1 MPSLLDSRQNEKR
14 FHLRSCSATLEN
26 LIPYSSARDD
36 FKGQASVYLDANENP
51 FDNGLNRYPD
61 PHQSQLKDALSRI
74 KGISVQNIFIGN
86 GSDEVIDL
94 LFRGFCEPG
103 IDNVI
108 TLPPTYG
115 MYKVSAKINN
125 VDVREVLLDE
135 FFDVDVDKVLSVV
148 GKSTKVVFLCSP
160 NNPTGNSLSRNS
172 IKRLLRE
179 FQGIV
184 VVDEAYIDFS
194 TLPSLVSWIQEFPN
208 LVVLQTL
215 SKAWGLASA
224 RIGLCIANE
233 KVISILNQIKP
244 PYNVSGPDQQEAQ
257 QALSNES
264 QMKAKVKTI
273 KQQRKWLADE
283 LNKILKL
290 VFTVYPSDANFL
302 LIKVNDANKTY
313 KYLSDAGIIVRNR
326 SKEPNCENCLRITV
340 GTESE
345 NQKLI
350 QTLKTYV
357 KENII
362 H

>member
-1 MPSLLDSRQNEKR
+1 MKSDFISSLVRP
-14 FHLRSCSATLEN
+14 HLKN
-26 LIPYSSARDD
+26 LVPYSSARDD

-61 PHQSQLKDALSRI
+61 PHQAQLKDALSRI
-74 KGISVQNIFIGN
+74 KGIPAGNIFIGN
-86 GSDEVIDL
+86 GSDEAIDL

-125 VDVREVLLDE
+125 VEVREVLLDE
-135 FFDVDVDKVLSVV
+135 FFDVHVDKVLSAVD
-148 GKSTKVVFLCSP
+148 KNTKLIFLCSP
-160 NNPTGNSLSRNS
+160 NNPTGNSLGRES
-172 IKRLLRE
+172 IKRILTE
-179 FQGIV
+179 FQGLV

-194 TLPSLVSWIQEFPN
+194 DLPSLVSWIQEFPN

-215 SKAWGLASA
+215 SKAWGLASV
-224 RIGLCIANE
+224 RIGLCIATE
-233 KVISILNQIKP
+233 KIITTLNQIKP
-244 PYNVSGPDQQEAQ
+244 PYNISGPDQQEAR
-257 QALSNES
+257 QALSKKS
-264 QMKAKVKTI
+264 QMTEKVAAI
-273 KQQRKWLADE
+273 KHQRKWLADE
-283 LNKILKL
+283 LNKILRL

-302 LIKVNDANKTY
+302 LVKVNDANSVY
-313 KYLSDAGIIVRNR
+313 NYLSENGIIVRNR

-350 QTLKTYV
+350 QTLETYA

-362 H
+362 Y